1 MDVITQIIAVPNIH
15 AFLLLASR
23 GLSVKRI
30 KQAVI
35 ETNGSVLMAYAL
47 SNERRKSSRS
57 GESATEDLKCKV
69 DIRALAARLDL
80 APTLTGALIQLLV
93 PDVLARMHRRLR
105 DDSGLLEMLRDE
117 AARRDRSA
125 PI

>member
-30 KQAVI
+30 RHVVK
-35 ETNGSVLMAYAL
+35 ETNSSVLMAYAL
-47 SNERRKSSRS
+47 SNERRRFSRDD
-57 GESATEDLKCKV
+57 ESPDDLLKCKV

-80 APTLTGALIQLLV
+80 APTLTGALIQLLL

-105 DDSGLLEMLRDE
+105 DDSHLLEMLREE
-117 AARRDRSA
+117 AAR
-125 PI
+125 